1 MEKIIITWE
10 ETLHSGK
17 FISQKAVKYQDKNWD
32 DKSWEYASREN
43 EWAVAALVEHT
54 QNNTFVFIE
63 QYRMPVQKRVLELV
77 AWICDV
83 KDATKDEIVEQEVKE
98 EIWYTVDTMQYILS
112 TPNSAWL
119 TDEITH
125 LYTTQISGKAA
136 SQELWMS
143 EEIDV
148 LEVEK
153 HEVFN
158 FLKQKELSGVYISKG
173 IYASLALYLYNQA
186 PLVIE
191 TLLKK

>member
-17 FISQKAVKYQDKNWD
+17 FISQKAVNYQDKNWD
-32 DKSWEYASREN
+32 NKSWEFASREN
-43 EWAVAALVEHT
+43 EWAVATLVEHT
-54 QNNTFVFIE
+54 DNNTFVFIE

-83 KDATKDEIVEQEVKE
+83 ENATKYEIVAQEVRE
-98 EIWYTVDTMQYILS
+98 EIWYSVDSMEYILS

-119 TDEITH
+119 TDELTH
-125 LYTTQISGKAA
+125 LYNTKISGKAS
-136 SQELWMS
+136 SQQLSAS

-148 LEVEK
+148 IEIKK

-186 PLVIE
+186 PLAIE
-191 TLLKK
+191 SLLAK